1 MVLGGITQTMYMLE
15 PINIEFDSVL
25 DKITFGQRSNTTELN
40 LSKDNL
46 EELRQKLSPDGL
58 IPEDFHKKIA
68 MMNRLIEELE
78 DIRDKEQPDWEL
90 STVYYD
96 EEHDTVLFDCK
107 EVE

>member
-15 PINIEFDSVL
+15 PIGIEFDSVL
-25 DKITFGQRSNTTELN
+25 DKITFGQRSNTMELN

-58 IPEDFHKKIA
+58 IPDDFHAKIA
-68 MMNRLIEELE
+68 MMNQLIEELE
-78 DIRDKEQPDWEL
+78 DIRDRESPDWEL
-90 STVYYD
+90 SKVTYN
-96 EEHDTVLFDCK
+96 ETLDTIYFDTK